1 MTGNEGRGTACLI
14 LHGFGGGPYEVAPLA
29 DHLEAQGYEVAM
41 PVLAGHTSTPQ
52 AMRKATYKDWIDSAQ
67 SEFIRLQESGKD
79 VVIIGFSMGGLLAF
93 HLASS
98 HLSSSHPVRA
108 IITINTPIYY
118 WNLRQVFRNLDE
130 DRRKRSL
137 ANTRRYLEAK
147 KSSPIPSMFQ
157 FLTLLHHTKKKLPE
171 VSCPLLV
178 IQAEDDDTV
187 RRRSVGY
194 IRTHSASREV
204 MTRFFPE
211 GGHVILLSPQ
221 APEVISLLTGFL
233 DDLHP

>member
-1 MTGNEGRGTACLI
+1 MTGIEKGGTACLV

-29 DHLEAQGYEVAM
+29 AHLEALGYEVAM
-41 PVLAGHTSTPQ
+41 PVLAGHTSTSQ
-52 AMRKATYKDWIDSAQ
+52 AMRKATYRDWIASA
-67 SEFIRLQESGKD
+67 EGEVIRLHESGKEI
-79 VVIIGFSMGGLLAF
+79 VIIGFSMGGLLAF
-93 HLASS
+93 HLASI
-98 HLSSSHPVRA
+98 HPVRA
-108 IITINTPIYY
+108 IVTINTPIYY
-118 WNLRQVFRNLDE
+118 WNLRQVMRNLDE

-137 ANTRRYLEAK
+137 ANTKRYLEAK

-157 FLTLLHHTKKKLPE
+157 FLRLLHQTKKKLPE

-194 IRTHSASREV
+194 IRTHSASKEV

-221 APEVISLLTGFL
+221 AHEVISLVTGFL

>member
-1 MTGNEGRGTACLI
+1 MTGIEKRGIACLV

-29 DHLEAQGYEVAM
+29 AHLEALGFEVAM

-52 AMRKATYKDWIDSAQ
+52 AMRKATYKDWIDSAE
-67 SEFIRLQESGKD
+67 SEFFRLEESGKD

-93 HLASS
+93 HLASV
-98 HLSSSHPVRA
+98 HPVRA
-108 IITINTPIYY
+108 IVTINTPIYY

-157 FLTLLHHTKKKLPE
+157 FLRLLHRTKTRLPE

-194 IRTHSASREV
+194 IRTHTASKDV
-204 MTRFFPE
+204 TTRFFPE

-221 APEVISLLTGFL
+221 APEVISLVTGFL
-233 DDLHP
+233 RGLHA